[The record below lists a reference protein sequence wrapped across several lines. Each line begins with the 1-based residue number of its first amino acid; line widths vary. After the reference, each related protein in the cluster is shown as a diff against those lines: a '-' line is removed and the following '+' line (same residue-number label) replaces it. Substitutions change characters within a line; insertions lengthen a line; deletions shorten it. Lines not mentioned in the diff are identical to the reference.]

1 MKVET
6 GGNPA
11 PLIPAQELNLLEV
24 LHMLRAIGV
33 VRKLDN
39 LGRIVI
45 PKDIRRTKGWNT
57 GDPIEFSVDDGGRI
71 VLQKHVPALDNEKD
85 S

>member
-1 MKVET
+1 MKADDGEQSPT
-6 GGNPA
+6 
-11 PLIPAQELNLLEV
+11 LIPAQELNLLEV

-33 VRKLDN
+33 VRKIDN

-57 GDPIEFSVDDGGRI
+57 GDPIEFLVDDGGRI
-71 VLQKHVPALDNEKD
+71 VLQKHVPTLDNEKD